1 MKKILSVLFLLMII
15 MAKPVNAE
23 QFDEYKFVPIQDSK
37 TNIEFARTIIPKD
50 FNLKTEIIW
59 ERNYEEPAQLAI
71 FADSK
76 DNTVSFFY
84 SSAKTYVDLLSEN
97 ETIYSSKKQDAAH
110 KVFIKKYISPNEYI
124 LEKIKTDN
132 PQVVDI
138 KLEDEKEFPEELINY
153 LISNFYQKTNELTIN
168 VKNDKKASKVTITNL
183 KVQPYIALYSY
194 KIGEKSYKQLFLT
207 MFTSRDYNY
216 THKTSYDEYKTTIK
230 RIWRN
235 NGFYSYRAE
244 DKFYN
249 KYLNSFVIF
258 IADSMINQKTKEALE
273 RTKKQMAR
281 ELIPTASNY
290 VSSRKKMP
298 SDLFRIY
305 YEGGAAD
312 YSESI
317 SGKIPVL
324 DDVRWLSNYII
335 PQKCFKYRKMTNLW
349 YQSLYVPEKYTNVY
363 YNTLKET
370 LILSNGKQKLKGHW
384 VSLKPLK

>member
-281 ELIPTASNY
+281 E
-290 VSSRKKMP
+290 
-298 SDLFRIY
+298 
-305 YEGGAAD
+305 
-312 YSESI
+312 
-317 SGKIPVL
+317 
-324 DDVRWLSNYII
+324 
-335 PQKCFKYRKMTNLW
+335 
-349 YQSLYVPEKYTNVY
+349 
-363 YNTLKET
+363 
-370 LILSNGKQKLKGHW
+370 
-384 VSLKPLK
+384 